1 MKRLQSSSFKIGKL
15 VLLTGGLDLRE
26 VDEKDIAIL
35 DLLRE
40 NARATYQE
48 LSTKLAQF
56 GVDISTV
63 GVLKRV
69 QHLKEKGVIK
79 HFTIKTD
86 PEKLGLTTPIL
97 ILIRLRPKP
106 FKDFV
111 NDIQCPE
118 LEDPRVLSLFTL
130 AHQYNLALFGIWESK
145 EEYGK
150 WKTRL
155 LTRLDSV
162 LETNELFVLDSYKE
176 EDDSNI
182 RIPAHIE
189 QEIDQARHSKS

>member
-1 MKRLQSSSFKIGKL
+1 
-15 VLLTGGLDLRE
+15 LLTSDTHFQRMGE
-26 VDEKDIAIL
+26 ADEKDVAIL
-35 DLLRE
+35 HLLQQDSRT
-40 NARATYQE
+40 TYQK
-48 LSTKLAQF
+48 LSANLAKL
-56 GVDISTV
+56 GIEISTV
-63 GVLKRV
+63 GALKRV
-69 QHLKEKGVIK
+69 QKLMEKGVIK

-86 PEKLGLTTPIL
+86 PAKLGLTTPIQ

-106 FKDFV
+106 IREFV
-111 NDIQCPE
+111 RDIECPE
-118 LEDPRVLSLFTL
+118 LQDPRVLWLLTL

-162 LETNELFVLDSYKE
+162 LEMNELFVLDSYKE
-176 EDDSNI
+176 GDDPRI

-189 QEIDQARHSKS
+189 AEVEQARRSKS